1 MTNVFSCWQSAW
13 SLQGCLQ
20 RVLQTAGL
28 AKDTVELL
36 LMLSVGYYNL
46 LSLWYESLYLA
57 EGCPRVAP
65 DGFIIH

>member
-1 MTNVFSCWQSAW
+1 MCFPAGKVPWC
-13 SLQGCLQ
+13 LQGCLQ